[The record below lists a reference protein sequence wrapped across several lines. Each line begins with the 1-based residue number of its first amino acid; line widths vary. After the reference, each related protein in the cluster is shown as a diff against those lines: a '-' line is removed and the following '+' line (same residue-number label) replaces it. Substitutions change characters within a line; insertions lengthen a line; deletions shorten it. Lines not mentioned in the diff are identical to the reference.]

1 MTSHLIPQCREASD
15 TFPDKLKHYRAGHDP
30 VTIVRQHFLRETG
43 GARPYCAILKNMGT
57 KFKKYSQGKEKEG
70 RKKVQQGNKKR
81 TGGKKN

>member
-1 MTSHLIPQCREASD
+1 
-15 TFPDKLKHYRAGHDP
+15 
-30 VTIVRQHFLRETG
+30 LRETG